1 MWVWL
6 GIFAGGW
13 LIGSYLSGR
22 PVLTFFTLGF
32 FIALALLLVTYP
44 VLAWWLFIAVVG
56 AVVASLV
63 LWIIWAALPFILG
76 FILGVF
82 ILYMLIITLPVFL
95 RSL

>member
-1 MWVWL
+1 MIWA
-6 GIFAGGW
+6 GIFFGGW
-13 LIGSYLSGR
+13 LIGTLLSGR

-44 VLAWWLFIAVVG
+44 VIAWWMFIIVVG

-63 LWIIWAALPFILG
+63 LWILWAALPFILG

-82 ILYMLIITLPVFL
+82 ILYMLIITLPIFI